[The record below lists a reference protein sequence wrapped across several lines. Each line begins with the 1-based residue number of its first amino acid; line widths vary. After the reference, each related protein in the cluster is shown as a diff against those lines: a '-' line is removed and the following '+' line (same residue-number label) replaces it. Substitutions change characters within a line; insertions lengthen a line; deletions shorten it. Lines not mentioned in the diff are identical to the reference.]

1 MKKISQ
7 AALLLIFTFLISF
20 WADDLY
26 AQHILHHHSPASHP
40 ELIAIEEA
48 VQSGT
53 LTQDEAI
60 LQKMYVVFAPERLD
74 ERFHHDD
81 EAFIKCPFPIQMEFE
96 QLMHDLNPSVIAEID
111 ELLQTNM
118 QHSESTS
125 EFLSSSGNFIF
136 YYETDGTHAVP
147 LDDLNG
153 SGVPDYVERAA
164 FAADSSYRYQVEQAG
179 FMDFLQD
186 EPYEINFRNT
196 GFYGTTT
203 RSGSTTRI
211 TVHNNFNGFPENTH
225 PEGNQ
230 TGALYATIAHEI
242 KHAIQHAVNRWS
254 GDAGSFD
261 WIEMDATLMEEVV
274 FNDVNDYYNYIM
286 SFNPSTNKWNQNSP
300 HNSSI
305 FGRPEMSTPGA
316 YWHVTWMIYY
326 YEKYGIEF
334 WVDVWDRIR
343 QGYLNGDQGLFLNY
357 MNEVLTPKGLSIAG
371 EHVLNHVWHM
381 ASGPGLSPADRG
393 FDDRDNYPNSNF
405 IENLYLPPDTPA
417 EISGRTLFSF
427 AANYINLQPANVT
440 LGQPSF
446 TIDSDINGVGIGVIG
461 YFRDGSTDVQ
471 IALDPNSNRQTLQTT
486 WSWSELVDMN
496 VAVVNTNRQE
506 NAQYNLEVSSV
517 IPDEDT
523 ISQNYP
529 NPFNPTTRIEFSL
542 NETKDVRIEV
552 YDRIGRRVSI
562 LVDGR
567 LNQGFHS
574 VIFDGSGLASGVYF
588 YRIVTDQQAITKK
601 MVLVK

>member
-1 MKKISQ
+1 MKKISP
-7 AALLLIFTFLISF
+7 ALFFLIISSLF
-20 WADDLY
+20 CFLAEDLF
-26 AQHILHHHSPASHP
+26 ARQTLHHHDLSGHP
-40 ELIAIEEA
+40 SLIAIEEA
-48 VQSGT
+48 VQSGVLT
-53 LTQDEAI
+53 LDEAI
-60 LQKMYVVFAPERLD
+60 LQKMYVAFAPERLD
-74 ERFHHDD
+74 ERFRHDD

-96 QLMHDLNPSVIAEID
+96 QLRPELQPSVVAEID
-111 ELLQTNM
+111 ELLHAGL
-118 QHSESTS
+118 QHSETTS
-125 EFLSSSGNFIF
+125 EHLSPSGNFIF
-136 YYETDGTHAVP
+136 YYETEGTHAVP

-153 SGVPDYVERAA
+153 SGIPDHVEHAA

-179 FMDFLQD
+179 FKDFLQD
-186 EPYEINFRNT
+186 EPYEITFRNI

-203 RSGSTTRI
+203 PSGSTTRI
-211 TVHNNFNGFPENTH
+211 TVHSTFNNFPENTH
-225 PEGNQ
+225 PEGNKI
-230 TGALYATIAHEI
+230 GALYATIAHEI
-242 KHAIQHAVNRWS
+242 KHAIQYTTNRWQ

-261 WIEMDATLMEEVV
+261 WMEMDATLMEEVV

-305 FGRPEMSTPGA
+305 FGRPELSTPGA

-343 QGYLNGDQGLFLNY
+343 QDYVIDNQGLFLDY
-357 MNEVLTPKGLSIAG
+357 IDQVLTPTGLSVAQ
-371 EHVLNHVWHM
+371 EHILNHVWHM
-381 ASGPGLSPADRG
+381 ASGPSNSPGDRG
-393 FDDRDNYPNSNF
+393 FSDRMNYPNSNF
-405 IENLYLPPDTPA
+405 VQNLYLPPDSPA

-427 AANYINLQPANVT
+427 AANYINLEPANVT
-440 LGQPSF
+440 LGQPAF
-446 TIDSDINGVGIGVIG
+446 TVEADVDGVGIGVIG

-471 IALDPNSNRQTLQTT
+471 IAVNPNSNRQTLQTT
-486 WSWSELVDMN
+486 WSWANLVDMN

-506 NAQYNLEVSSV
+506 NAEYRLEVSSV

-529 NPFNPTTRIEFSL
+529 NPFNPVTNIEFSL
-542 NETKDVRIEV
+542 NSSKDVKIEV
-552 YDRIGRRVSI
+552 YDRIGRKVST
-562 LVDGR
+562 LVDER

-574 VIFDGSGLASGVYF
+574 VTFDGSGLASGVYF
-588 YRIVTDQQAITKK
+588 YRIVTDQRAVTKK